1 LETDRKVDLKA
12 VARIAQRVDLRNIRL
27 AEIAAFSF
35 GTAQGVL
42 EADLTHDCEAMRLE
56 TADVFEVICRYDFT
70 VKTSDAEVASA
81 KFNFVIL
88 YRIAGE
94 EEVAEPDLAEFAFA
108 NGTYHSWPFVRQLLF
123 DLTARMGYPPYTLP
137 VLKFNPKDS
146 VRVAEPVEE
155 GVKSDPS
162 SPIAPSQ
169 PSEPTPAVRRKSSS
183 RRAPSRP

>member
-12 VARIAQRVDLRNIRL
+12 VARIAQRVDLRDIRL
-27 AEIAAFSF
+27 AEIVASSF
-35 GTAQGVL
+35 KPVLGAL
-42 EADLTHDCEAMRLE
+42 EADLNHDCEAKQLE
-56 TADVFEVICRYDFT
+56 ADAFEVICRYNFI

-81 KFNFVIL
+81 RFDFVIL
-88 YRIAGE
+88 YQVSGE
-94 EEVAEPDLAEFAFA
+94 EAVAEFDLAEFAFA

-146 VRVAEPVEE
+146 IRVPAKEE
-155 GVKSDPS
+155 DIKADPS

-169 PSEPTPAVRRKSSS
+169 PSEPTPAAPRKSSS
-183 RRAPSRP
+183 RRGPSRP